1 MANQPKAEI
10 LLVGCGGVGTMCA
23 YNLEVGSQ
31 ATVTAV
37 LRSNY
42 EAVDKSGFSISSI
55 EHGKV
60 TGWKPSKSE
69 TSPLSL
75 YQIRSAQ

>member
-1 MANQPKAEI
+1 MDVTKSKI

-23 YNLEVGSQ
+23 YNLEIGGR
-31 ATVTAV
+31 ALITAV

-42 EAVDKSGFSISSI
+42 DAVEREGFFIDSI

-60 TGWKPSKSE
+60 EGWRPSESMFD
-69 TSPLSL
+69 TS
-75 YQIRSAQ
+75 